1 MFLGRRVVAVMG
13 VFPVVGNGGLN
24 SDASLLLLEVERFFL
39 ETLSFS
45 LVLGVLVDDVGSR
58 YELKAA

>member
-1 MFLGRRVVAVMG
+1 MFLGRRVFAVMG
-13 VFPVVGNGGLN
+13 VFPVVGNGGLHL
-24 SDASLLLLEVERFFL
+24 DPSLLLLEVESFFL

>member
-1 MFLGRRVVAVMG
+1 MFLGKRVVAVMG

-24 SDASLLLLEVERFFL
+24 SDPSLLLLEVERFFL

>member
-1 MFLGRRVVAVMG
+1 MG

-24 SDASLLLLEVERFFL
+24 SDPSLLLLEVERFFL

>member
-1 MFLGRRVVAVMG
+1 MG